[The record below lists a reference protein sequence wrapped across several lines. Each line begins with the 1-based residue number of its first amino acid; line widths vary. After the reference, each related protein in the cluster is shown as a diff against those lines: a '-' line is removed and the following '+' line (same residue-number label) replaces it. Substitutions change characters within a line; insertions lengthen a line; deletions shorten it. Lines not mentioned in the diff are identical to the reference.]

1 MGSIRKM
8 DKVDKLFFD
17 FRYRGARCR
26 EYTLLTDT
34 AANRKNMEKM
44 LAKIESEIN
53 ADTFDYARYFPNSPM
68 VGKFLSTKTP
78 ANAPPQQWASTI
90 VNIPTTPLFKEF
102 AEEWYLEHEIEWK
115 RSYRSTLKFTF
126 KKYLLSVFGEIEV
139 SRITKGEILK
149 FRSSLAKV
157 PNGTKTGLSPDRIN
171 HIMTPLR
178 MILAEAADRYNFT
191 TTFVGIKQLR
201 VPKSDVDPFS
211 LDEVNHFLANVR
223 PDFRNYYTV
232 RFLTGMRT
240 GEIDGLKWKYINFER
255 REIYIRET
263 IVYGLVETA
272 KTIGSERTIQIPQPV
287 VDALKTQL
295 SITGHLN
302 GFVFCNNA
310 GSPFDYHNINNR
322 IWYPTLKRLG
332 LKRRRAYQTRHTTA
346 TLWLASGE
354 NPEWIARQMGHSS
367 TRMLFTIYSRF
378 VPNLTRQDGSAFER
392 LLMAQQSQEV
402 NNDNR

>member
-1 MGSIRKM
+1 MGSIRTRSENGLLM
-8 DKVDKLFFD
+8 FD
-17 FRYRGARCR
+17 FRYQGNRCR
-26 EYTLLTDT
+26 ELTTLPDT
-34 AANRKNMEKM
+34 AENRRKMEKV
-44 LAKIESEIN
+44 LKHLEAEI
-53 ADTFDYARYFPNSPM
+53 TLGSFDYGKYFPNSPM
-68 VGKFLSTKTP
+68 VMKLGRKHDSEIVEDTVGKR
-78 ANAPPQQWASTI
+78 
-90 VNIPTTPLFKEF
+90 PLFKDFVKEWN
-102 AEEWYLEHEIEWK
+102 EENSIRWK
-115 RSYRSTLKFTF
+115 HSYKETLKVTM
-126 KKYLLSVFGEIEV
+126 KRYLVPEFGEKEV

-157 PNGTKTGLSPDRIN
+157 PNGKKTGLSPDRIN

-240 GEIDGLKWKYINFER
+240 GEIDGLKWRYVNFER

-263 IVYGLVETA
+263 IVYGLVDTA
-272 KTIGSERTIQIPQPV
+272 KNIGSERTIQIPQPV
-287 VDALKTQL
+287 VDALKAQFAL
-295 SITGHLN
+295 TGHLN
-302 GFVFCNNA
+302 TFVFCNNA
-310 GSPFDYHNINNR
+310 GSPFNYHNVNNR
-322 IWYPTLKRLG
+322 IWYPTLKRLA

>member
-1 MGSIRKM
+1 MGSIRTRRDTGM
-8 DKVDKLFFD
+8 LFFD
-17 FRYRGARCR
+17 FIFDKTRCR
-26 EYTLLTDT
+26 EQTTLSDSTE
-34 AANRKNMEKM
+34 NRRKMEKVM
-44 LAKIESEIN
+44 KYIEAEITLG
-53 ADTFDYARYFPNSPM
+53 TFDYAKYFPNSQM
-68 VGKFLSTKTP
+68 LNQFNDKRAVIMKDAVVCES
-78 ANAPPQQWASTI
+78 
-90 VNIPTTPLFKEF
+90 PLFKDFVKEWN
-102 AEEWYLEHEIEWK
+102 EENSIRWK
-115 RSYRSTLKFTF
+115 HSYKETLKVTMNR
-126 KKYLLSVFGEIEV
+126 YLFPEFGEKEV

-191 TTFVGIKQLR
+191 MPFVGIKQLR

-211 LDEVNHFLANVR
+211 LDEVNHFLVNVR

-232 RFLTGMRT
+232 LFLTGMRT

-263 IVYGLVETA
+263 IVCGLVDTA
-272 KTIGSERTIQIPQPV
+272 KNIGSERTIQIPQPV
-287 VDALKTQL
+287 VDALKTQFSL
-295 SITGHLN
+295 TGHLN
-302 GFVFCNNA
+302 NFVFCNNA
-310 GSPFDYHNINNR
+310 GSPFNYHNVNNR
-322 IWYPTLKRLG
+322 IWYPTLKRLA

-354 NPEWIARQMGHSS
+354 NPEWVARQMGHSS
-367 TRMLFTIYSRF
+367 TRMLFTTYSRF

-392 LLMAQQSQEV
+392 LLLTQQNQEV
-402 NNDNR
+402 NSDNR

>member
-1 MGSIRKM
+1 MGSIRTRRDTGM
-8 DKVDKLFFD
+8 LFFD
-17 FRYRGARCR
+17 FIFDKTRCR
-26 EYTLLTDT
+26 EQTTLSDSTE
-34 AANRKNMEKM
+34 NRRKMEKVM
-44 LAKIESEIN
+44 KYIEAEITLG
-53 ADTFDYARYFPNSPM
+53 TFDYAKYFPNSQM
-68 VGKFLSTKTP
+68 LNQFNDKRAVIMKDAVVCES
-78 ANAPPQQWASTI
+78 
-90 VNIPTTPLFKEF
+90 PLFKDFVKEWN
-102 AEEWYLEHEIEWK
+102 EENSIRWK
-115 RSYRSTLKFTF
+115 HSYKETLKVTMNR
-126 KKYLLSVFGEIEV
+126 YLVPEFGGKEV

-149 FRSSLAKV
+149 FRSSLVKV

-191 TTFVGIKQLR
+191 MPFVGIKQLR

-211 LDEVNHFLANVR
+211 LDEVNHFLVNVR

-263 IVYGLVETA
+263 IVCGLVDTA
-272 KTIGSERTIQIPQPV
+272 KNIGSERTIQIPQPV
-287 VDALKTQL
+287 VDALKTQFSL
-295 SITGHLN
+295 TGHLN
-302 GFVFCNNA
+302 NFVFCNNA
-310 GSPFDYHNINNR
+310 GSPFNYHNVNNR
-322 IWYPTLKRLG
+322 IWYPTLKRLA

-354 NPEWIARQMGHSS
+354 NPEWVARQMGHSS
-367 TRMLFTIYSRF
+367 TRMLFTTYSRF

-392 LLMAQQSQEV
+392 LLLTQQNQEV
-402 NNDNR
+402 NSDNR